1 MNLIKLYLEKPVS
14 ARNYYEVATNT
25 TEDESVRV
33 NHIAQVDDMSQEVDD
48 LLHNDLPQDI
58 WIYASVTKCQWDPY

>member
-1 MNLIKLYLEKPVS
+1 MS

-33 NHIAQVDDMSQEVDD
+33 NHIAKVDDMPQEVDD
-48 LLHNDLPQDI
+48 LLHIDLPQDI
-58 WIYASVTKCQWDPY
+58 WIYASVIRCRWDPY